1 MFFLYWA
8 AAGFCTVFGWDA
20 GQNVWDRYIEPHVQ
34 IEQPA
39 DSEKEKSK
47 R

>member
-1 MFFLYWA
+1 MFVLYFA

-20 GQNVWDRYIEPHVQ
+20 GQVVWDRYIEPHIQV
-34 IEQPA
+34 EQPA
-39 DSEKEKSK
+39 DTEKKEK